1 MYTIAIVD
9 DESIIRRGLAQSI
22 DWNELGYEVIGTASD
37 GEEGLALIKEKK
49 PDIVISDIRMP
60 ILDGL
65 EMVRQARRLRL
76 RSNFILM
83 SGYEEFRY
91 AQCAVNL
98 KVEKYLLKPIDN
110 EELVRVVRRVTRQIE
125 AERKL
130 ERQIS
135 ESMPLLRHNFVSRL
149 LSGSM
154 TEEEIVS
161 ELGFLDIA
169 LSAYQYLVLVVK
181 VDDYRNEPYDS
192 HIQSQELLKFG
203 ILNIVKEVFSEES
216 LPPCEPEPNRET
228 PPPARLHN
236 AGDEGIPGNKL
247 QQVLFHD
254 TGGDEL
260 VVIAGCGEGEEGAAL
275 RRIYQLCEELS
286 QKIGESLSTTV
297 TIGMGRF
304 RKGYQGIA
312 RSNSEASSAIEYR
325 HMEGKNR
332 IISIQDIHLPGR
344 RDSISISDLEKK
356 VISSI
361 KIGLVEETNKSLEA
375 IRARILEQEFVTL
388 EKMRLIGMELSVL
401 LIKEAE
407 NWASQDS
414 DKNLMEDFNSLS
426 SSIMSKET
434 LDDIFQVV
442 FTLVEKIARGINAQ
456 RISQQKEII
465 DQAIA
470 YINANYGSEDLSLQ
484 DVAQNVHISS
494 SYFSTIFKKEKN
506 INFTD
511 YLTETRMKK
520 SMELLRN
527 TNLKAYEI
535 ARMVGYSNP
544 QYFSLCF
551 KKYTG
556 YSPLQFK
563 NI

>member
-1 MYTIAIVD
+1 MYTIAIID
-9 DESIIRRGLAQSI
+9 DESIIRRGIAQSI
-22 DWNELGYEVIGTASD
+22 DWNDLGYEVVGTASD
-37 GEEGLALIKEKK
+37 GEEGLALMKEKK

-60 ILDGL
+60 VLDGL
-65 EMVRQARRLRL
+65 EMVRQARRLHL
-76 RSNFILM
+76 PCSFILM

-110 EELVRVVRRVTRQIE
+110 EELLKVVRRVTRQIE

-135 ESMPLLRHNFVSRL
+135 ESMPLLRHNFVARL
-149 LSGSM
+149 LSGRM
-154 TEEEIVS
+154 TEEEIAS
-161 ELGFLDIA
+161 ELGFLDIE
-169 LSAYQYLVLVVK
+169 LSAYQYLVLMIK
-181 VDDYRNEPYDS
+181 VDDYREEPYVS
-192 HIQSQELLKFG
+192 HIQRQEVLKFG
-203 ILNIVKEVFSEES
+203 IFNIVQEVFGADSQFSPCPDGEKN
-216 LPPCEPEPNRET
+216 LPIY
-228 PPPARLHN
+228 
-236 AGDEGIPGNKL
+236 DERVENIHSGGL

-260 VVIAGCGEGEEGAAL
+260 VVIAGCGEGEEGPAL

-286 QKIGESLSTTV
+286 LKTGENLSTTV

-312 RSNSEASSAIEYR
+312 RSCAEAASAIECR

-356 VISSI
+356 VLSSI
-361 KIGLVEETNKSLEA
+361 KIGLVEETNKSLEG
-375 IRARILEQEFVTL
+375 IRTRILEQEFVTL
-388 EKMRLIGMELSVL
+388 EKMRLIGMELSIL

-407 NWASQDS
+407 NWTNQ
-414 DKNLMEDFNSLS
+414 NSERSHLEELNGLS
-426 SSIMSKET
+426 SSVMSKET
-434 LDDIFQVV
+434 LDDIFQVL
-442 FTLVEKIARGINAQ
+442 FALVEKIARGINAQ

>member
-1 MYTIAIVD
+1 MNTEMYKIAIVD
-9 DESIIRRGLAQSI
+9 DESIIRRGLSRNI
-22 DWNELGYEVIGTASD
+22 DWNSLGYEVIGTASD
-37 GEEGLALIKEKK
+37 GEEGLELMKTQK

-60 ILDGL
+60 VLDGL
-65 EMVRQARRLRL
+65 EMVRQARRQRL
-76 RSNFILM
+76 PCKVILM
-83 SGYEEFRY
+83 SGYEDFGY
-91 AQCAVNL
+91 AQDAINL

-110 EELVRVVRRVTRQIE
+110 DDLIRVVKRVTRQIDS
-125 AERKL
+125 
-130 ERQIS
+130 ERQLEHQIA
-135 ESMPLLRHNFVSRL
+135 ESMPLLRHNFISRL
-149 LSGSM
+149 LTGRLSV
-154 TEEEIVS
+154 EEVES
-161 ELGFLDIA
+161 EQAFLGFQF
-169 LSAYQYLVLVVK
+169 SAQRYKVLVIK
-181 VDDYRNEPYDS
+181 ADDFQSEQYVDRP
-192 HIQSQELLKFG
+192 QQQEILKFG
-203 ILNIVKEVFSEES
+203 ILDCVKDVF
-216 LPPCEPEPNRET
+216 
-228 PPPARLHN
+228 
-236 AGDEGIPGNKL
+236 GDFPQL
-247 QQVLFHD
+247 QIHD
-254 TGGDEL
+254 IGGDEIVL
-260 VVIAGCGEGEEGAAL
+260 IAGCAEGEESAVL
-275 RRIYQLCEELS
+275 RRIYHTCGILS
-286 QKIGESLSTTV
+286 QKLEDTMETTV

-304 RKGYQGIA
+304 RTGYPGIA
-312 RSNSEASSAIEYR
+312 RSFTEASSAIEYR
-325 HMEGKNR
+325 HMLGKNR

-344 RDSISISDLEKK
+344 RDSISLTDLEKK

-361 KIGLVEETNKSLEA
+361 KMGLVEETNKSLEA
-375 IRARILEQEFVTL
+375 IRDKILEREFVTL
-388 EKMRLIGMELSVL
+388 EKMRLIGLELSIL

-407 NWASQDS
+407 NWAQNQDEKRV
-414 DKNLMEDFNSLS
+414 DEFYNMS

-434 LDDIFQVV
+434 LDEVFGVV
-442 FTLVEKIARGINAQ
+442 FALVEEIAKGINAQ

-470 YINANYGSEDLSLQ
+470 YIDSNYGNEDLSLQ

-535 ARMVGYSNP
+535 AQMVGYSNP

>member
-1 MYTIAIVD
+1 MYTIAIID

-22 DWNELGYEVIGTASD
+22 GWNDLGYEVVGTASD
-37 GEEGLALIKEKK
+37 GEEGLALMKEKK

-60 ILDGL
+60 VLDGL

-76 RSNFILM
+76 PCNFILM

-91 AQCAVNL
+91 AQCAINL

-110 EELVRVVRRVTRQIE
+110 EELLKVVRRVTRQIE

-135 ESMPLLRHNFVSRL
+135 ESMPLLRHNFVTRL
-149 LSGSM
+149 LAGGLS
-154 TEEEIVS
+154 EEEFES
-161 ELGFLDIA
+161 ELVFLDID
-169 LSAYQYLVLVVK
+169 LSAYQYLALVIK
-181 VDDYRNEPYDS
+181 VDDYREEPYVS
-192 HIQSQELLKFG
+192 HIQRQELLKFG
-203 ILNIVKEVFSEES
+203 IFNIVKEVFSGENQ
-216 LPPCEPEPNRET
+216 LPLYPETGNSPQIVQFRDT
-228 PPPARLHN
+228 R
-236 AGDEGIPGNKL
+236 DEGVPGNRL

-286 QKIGESLSTTV
+286 QKIAEHLSTTV

-312 RSNSEASSAIEYR
+312 RSNTEASSAIEYR

-356 VISSI
+356 VTSSI

-375 IRARILEQEFVTL
+375 IRSRILEQEFVTL
-388 EKMRLIGMELSVL
+388 EKMRLIGMELSIL

-407 NWASQDS
+407 NWANQDS
-414 DKNLMEDFNSLS
+414 DKNRIEEFNSLS

-442 FTLVEKIARGINAQ
+442 FTLVEKIAAGINAQ

-465 DQAIA
+465 DQAIE
-470 YINANYGSEDLSLQ
+470 YINTNYGSEDLSLQ

>member
-1 MYTIAIVD
+1 MYKIVIVD
-9 DESIIRRGLAQSI
+9 DESIIRRGLSQNI
-22 DWNELGYEVIGTASD
+22 DWNSLGYEVIGTASD
-37 GEEGLALIKEKK
+37 GEEGLEMMKNLK

-60 ILDGL
+60 VMDGL
-65 EMVRQARRLRL
+65 EMVHQARKQRLPCKA
-76 RSNFILM
+76 ILM
-83 SGYEEFRY
+83 SGYEDFRY
-91 AQCAVNL
+91 AQTAINL

-110 EELVRVVRRVTRQIE
+110 ENLIKVVKRVTRQID
-125 AERKL
+125 AERQL
-130 ERQIS
+130 EHQIS

-149 LSGSM
+149 LSGRL
-154 TEEEIVS
+154 TAEQVES
-161 ELGFLDIA
+161 EQEFLGIQLTA
-169 LSAYQYLVLVVK
+169 ERYQVLSIK
-181 VDDYRNEPYDS
+181 VDDF
-192 HIQSQELLKFG
+192 QSEQYADHPQAQELLKFG
-203 ILNIVKEVFSEES
+203 IMEQVKEVFCCF
-216 LPPCEPEPNRET
+216 PQ
-228 PPPARLHN
+228 
-236 AGDEGIPGNKL
+236 I
-247 QQVLFHD
+247 QFHD
-254 TGGDEL
+254 IGGDEIVL
-260 VVIAGCGEGEEGAAL
+260 IAGCSDGEENAML
-275 RRIYQLCEELS
+275 RKTYHQCEILI
-286 QKIGESLSTTV
+286 QKIEENMETTV
-297 TIGMGRF
+297 TIGMGRY
-304 RKGYQGIA
+304 RSGYKGIA
-312 RSNSEASSAIEYR
+312 KSYTEASAAIEYR
-325 HMEGKNR
+325 HMLGKNR

-344 RDSISISDLEKK
+344 RDSISITELEKQM
-356 VISSI
+356 VSSI
-361 KIGLVEETNKSLEA
+361 KMGLVEETNRSLDA
-375 IRARILEQEFVTL
+375 IRDKIVEREYVTL
-388 EKMRLIGMELSVL
+388 EKMRLIGLELSIL

-407 NWASQDS
+407 NWIENSS
-414 DKNLMEDFNSLS
+414 KNRIEDFYSIS
-426 SSIMSKET
+426 QAIMSKET
-434 LDDIFQVV
+434 LDEIFGVV
-442 FTLVEKIARGINAQ
+442 LALVEEIAKGINAQ

-470 YINANYGSEDLSLQ
+470 YIDANYGNEDLSLQ